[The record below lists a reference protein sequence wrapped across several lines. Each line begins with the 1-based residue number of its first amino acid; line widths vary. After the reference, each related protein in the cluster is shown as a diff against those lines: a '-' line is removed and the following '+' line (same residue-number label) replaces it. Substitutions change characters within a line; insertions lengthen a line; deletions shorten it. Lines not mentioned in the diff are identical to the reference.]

1 MSCFLIKRSVLII
14 MPWLLIK
21 YLIITYLIRMR
32 NFLGIMTQYL
42 IIMSMF
48 LIIMRNFHAV
58 D

>member
-1 MSCFLIKRSVLII
+1 